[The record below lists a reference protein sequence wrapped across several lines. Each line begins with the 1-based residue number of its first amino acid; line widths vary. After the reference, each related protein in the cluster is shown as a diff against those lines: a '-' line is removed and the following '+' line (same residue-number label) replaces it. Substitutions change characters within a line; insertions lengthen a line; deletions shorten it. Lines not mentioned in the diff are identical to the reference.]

1 MSAARTTTLRAVDIA
16 NAALMEVGLEPV
28 IFERW
33 DPVRNGMCLT
43 VPSTSLHTRAAMLG
57 RLATQGP
64 DHLVRCGDC
73 GFAGIARGT
82 VPCVTVRDALRG
94 ITCTSEAKP

>member
-1 MSAARTTTLRAVDIA
+1 MTGARIPTLRAVDIA

-33 DPVRNGMCLT
+33 DPTRGAATLSM
-43 VPSTSLHTRAAMLG
+43 PSTSLHTRAAMLG
-57 RLATQGP
+57 HLATRGP